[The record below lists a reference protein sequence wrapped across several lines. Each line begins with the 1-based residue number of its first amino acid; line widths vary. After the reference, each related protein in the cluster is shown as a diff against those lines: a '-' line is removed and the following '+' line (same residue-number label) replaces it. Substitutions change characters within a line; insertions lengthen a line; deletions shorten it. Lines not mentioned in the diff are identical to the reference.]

1 MSEWR
6 WGLTGPCRFWSV
18 GAGVGC
24 VPGLGAEPGTGEG
37 RERGLRSEWGAGMG
51 CAWMGAVWEPGA
63 AEGSA
68 VGSRRKRWGRAQS
81 GLVRSLAGMRWGRA
95 GGGGEARSW
104 GWSVG

>member
-1 MSEWR
+1 
-6 WGLTGPCRFWSV
+6 
-18 GAGVGC
+18 
-24 VPGLGAEPGTGEG
+24 
-37 RERGLRSEWGAGMG
+37 MG

-95 GGGGEARSW
+95 GGGGRGEELGVVSGVRRSRSRRDL
-104 GWSVG
+104 GGGGKKEGGVGAAGSPR

>member
-1 MSEWR
+1 
-6 WGLTGPCRFWSV
+6 
-18 GAGVGC
+18 
-24 VPGLGAEPGTGEG
+24 
-37 RERGLRSEWGAGMG
+37 MG

-95 GGGGEARSW
+95 GGGGRGEELGVVSGVRRSRSRR
-104 GWSVG
+104 GLGGGGKKEGGVGAAGSPR